1 MVQGL
6 TNPRNIMPAG
16 LGAGRRPPPPGPP
29 TKQPQWGFAPARNR
43 LRDFARISL
52 GRSAPLRGRGPGGW
66 WWLLFCAGFFLVAR
80 FLSPLCMVGV
90 GTGLGCSRALNVAFS
105 LPLARHLVFA
115 TGPFLC
121 FSLYTGILI
130 VIMLRRDKLLLSLRS
145 TTVLIKIIHGTLQI
159 YYTVQQRIRSLGS
172 EQIEQTTRQHAS

>member
-52 GRSAPLRGRGPGGW
+52 GRSAPLRGRGPGGMVVVAF
-66 WWLLFCAGFFLVAR
+66 LRGVLSGRAVSLSSLYGGGGDGAGVQQSFECGFF
-80 FLSPLCMVGV
+80 SPSPSLGPASRLCY
-90 GTGLGCSRALNVAFS
+90 
-105 LPLARHLVFA
+105 
-115 TGPFLC
+115 GPFP
-121 FSLYTGILI
+121 
-130 VIMLRRDKLLLSLRS
+130 LLLALYRYFN
-145 TTVLIKIIHGTLQI
+145 HHNA
-159 YYTVQQRIRSLGS
+159 
-172 EQIEQTTRQHAS
+172 TTR